1 MTPRTL
7 CLTAAAAGLCAAAPA
22 MARAQAVLA
31 DVEVRASG
39 AAATPEARAAQ
50 AVQAAREELVQRA
63 GGTAVIDADSY
74 AAGRASTAVD
84 ALAYAPGVLA
94 QTRHGPETRLS
105 IRGSGIQRGYLMRGI
120 QLYQD
125 GIPLNQADG
134 AADFQSI
141 DPMSAQHIEVWRGAN
156 ALEYGASSLGGAI
169 NFVSPT
175 GLTAPAASLRL
186 QAGSFGQR
194 QAHAQLAGRSESLDG
209 FLSISRSEQ
218 DGWRE
223 QSAWRARRLSGNV
236 GARLS
241 DTLQLRAFLS
251 YVDADMQMPGS
262 LTRAAM
268 LADPRQAAPGYV
280 AQDAGN
286 NYRQTRGALRMDWQP
301 REGLRWTTSLFAA
314 QRDRFHPM
322 TMGIVEQDMRDTGLD
337 SRLVAELGQGGSAGL
352 TRRLV
357 LGLSSA
363 RLSGDEWR
371 STNVAGVPGAST
383 GRTRVRAQQDV
394 AYGEYSHGLSER
406 WTLQAGVQFI
416 HARRRL
422 DNLLAPASG
431 YDVDFSHTSPKLG
444 LLFAATPTSQWY
456 ANVSGSFEAPPI
468 GELVYQPALP
478 LGRAQSATTLE
489 LGWRGTAGALRWDA
503 SVYRA
508 RVRRELLALTDATGA
523 ALGTT
528 NADRTLHQG
537 VELSLQADL
546 APGWALRSQYL
557 YSDFRFDNDAV
568 YGRRRLAGIPPHLL
582 RAELQWRAA
591 PQLTVAPGIE
601 WLPSRT
607 WVDHANTVASSGYA
621 LLNLKVSGALGG
633 GWSWF
638 VEGRNLGD
646 RRYAAT
652 AAVQAH
658 VRGLDGAYYF
668 PGDGRALYAG
678 VSWRMP

>member
-1 MTPRTL
+1 MTPFSL
-7 CLTAAAAGLCAAAPA
+7 SLIAAAAGLAAASPCA
-22 MARAQAVLA
+22 MAQAEAALPA
-31 DVEVRASG
+31 VEVRA
-39 AAATPEARAAQ
+39 AATPPTPQARAAQ
-50 AVQAAREELVQRA
+50 SLQDAREELSRRA

-74 AAGRASTAVD
+74 AAGRASTATD

-141 DPMSAQHIEVWRGAN
+141 DPMGAERIEVWRGAN

-194 QAHAQLAGRSESLDG
+194 QAHAQLAGRSDRLDG
-209 FLSISRSEQ
+209 FLSLSRSEQ

-223 QSAWRARRLSGNV
+223 QSAWRAQRLSGNV

-241 DTLQLRAFLS
+241 DTLELRAFLS
-251 YVDADMQMPGS
+251 HVDADMQMPGS
-262 LTRAAM
+262 LTRAA
-268 LADPRQAAPGYV
+268 LRANPRQAAPGYV

-286 NYRQTRGALRMDWQP
+286 HYRQTRGALRLDWQP
-301 REGLRWTTSLFAA
+301 REGLRWTTSLFTA

-322 TMGIVEQDMRDTGLD
+322 TMGIVEQDMRDSGLD
-337 SRLVAELGQGGSAGL
+337 SRLVAELGQGGGL
-352 TRRLV
+352 SRRLV
-357 LGLSSA
+357 LGFSSA

-371 STNVAGVPGAST
+371 STNVAGAPGAST
-383 GRTRVRAQQDV
+383 GRTRVKARQDV

-406 WTLQAGVQFI
+406 WTLQAGLQFVR
-416 HARRRL
+416 ARRRL

-444 LLFAATPTSQWY
+444 LLFAVTPRSQWY
-456 ANVSGSFEAPPI
+456 ANLSGSFEAPPI

-478 LGRAQSATTLE
+478 LGRAQGATTLE
-489 LGWRGTAGALRWDA
+489 LGWRGSDGPLAWDA
-503 SVYRA
+503 SIYRA
-508 RVRRELLALTDATGA
+508 QVRRELLALTDATGA

-537 VELSLQADL
+537 LELSLQADL
-546 APGWALRSQYL
+546 APGWALRTQYL
-557 YSDFRFDNDAV
+557 YNDFRFDGDAV
-568 YGRRRLAGIPPHLL
+568 YGRRRLAGIPPQLL
-582 RAELQWRAA
+582 RAELQWRAT
-591 PQLTVAPGIE
+591 PRVSVAPGIE

-607 WVDHANTVASSGYA
+607 WVDHANTVAADGYA
-621 LLNLKVSGALGG
+621 LLNLRVSGTLGA

-638 VEGRNLGD
+638 VEGRNLTD
-646 RRYAAT
+646 RRHVAT
-652 AAVQAH
+652 TAVQAN

-668 PGDGRALYAG
+668 PGDGRAVYAG
-678 VSWRMP
+678 LSWRMP

>member
-1 MTPRTL
+1 MKSFAL
-7 CLTAAAAGLCAAAPA
+7 SLAGAAGLCAASSAL
-22 MARAQAVLA
+22 AQAEPVLA
-31 DVEVRASG
+31 DVEVRARG

-50 AVQAAREELVQRA
+50 AVQAARDELSQRA
-63 GGTAVIDADSY
+63 GGTAVIDAASY
-74 AAGRASTAVD
+74 AAGRASTAAD

-105 IRGSGIQRGYLMRGI
+105 IRGSGVQRGYLMRGI

-141 DPMSAQHIEVWRGAN
+141 DPMAAQHVEVWRGAN

-194 QAHAQLAGRSESLDG
+194 QAQAQLAGRGERVDG
-209 FLSISRSEQ
+209 LLNFSRSEQ

-223 QSAWRARRLSGNV
+223 QSAWRTQRLSGNV
-236 GARLS
+236 GLQLT
-241 DTLQLRAFLS
+241 DTLELRAFLS
-251 YVDADMQMPGS
+251 HVDADMQMPGS

-268 LADPRQAAPGYV
+268 LANPRQAAPGYV

-322 TMGIVEQDMRDTGLD
+322 TMGIVQQDMRDTGLD
-337 SRLVAELGQGGSAGL
+337 SRLVAELGQGGGL

-357 LGLSSA
+357 LGFSSA
-363 RLSGDEWR
+363 QLDGDEWR
-371 STNVAGVPGAST
+371 YTNAGGAAGTST
-383 GRTRVRAQQDV
+383 GRTRVKAHQDV
-394 AYGEYSHGLSER
+394 VYGEYSHGLSTR
-406 WTLQAGVQFI
+406 WTLQAGLQFVR
-416 HARRRL
+416 AQRRQ
-422 DNLLAPASG
+422 DNLLAPASS

-456 ANVSGSFEAPPI
+456 ANISGSFEAPPI
-468 GELVYQPALP
+468 GELVYQPSLP
-478 LGRAQSATTLE
+478 LGRAQSATTVE
-489 LGWRGTAGALRWDA
+489 AGWRGHGEALAWDA
-503 SVYRA
+503 AIYHS
-508 RVRRELLALTDATGA
+508 RVRRELLALTDASGA

-528 NADRTLHQG
+528 NADRTIHQG
-537 VELSLQADL
+537 LELSMQARL
-546 APGWALRSQYL
+546 APRWSLRTQYL
-557 YSDFRFDNDAV
+557 YSDLRFDNDAV

-582 RAELQWRAA
+582 RAELQWKAT
-591 PQLTVAPGIE
+591 QQVTVAPGLE

-607 WVDHANTVASSGYA
+607 WVDHANTVASDGYA
-621 LLNLKVSGALGG
+621 LLNLRLSGTLGD

-638 VEGRNLGD
+638 VEGRNLTD

-652 AAVQAH
+652 TAVQAN
-658 VRGLDGAYYF
+658 VRGVDGAYYF
-668 PGDGRALYAG
+668 PGDGRAVYAG
-678 VSWRMP
+678 LSWRMP